1 MKEIEFISTL
11 YTDMEDKQKA
21 AKKVFEL
28 RESFNKWLDNFEYRG
43 EIEEVELDDKLNR
56 DEDRMTSLYYQEEEK
71 TLRPLNDENL
81 RLLNEKKELIDNFDD
96 IKFKLINRV

>member
-1 MKEIEFISTL
+1 
-11 YTDMEDKQKA
+11 MEDKQKA
-21 AKKVFEL
+21 AKKVLEL
-28 RESFNKWLDNFEYRG
+28 RESFDQWLDNFEYRG
-43 EIEEVELDDKLNR
+43 DIEEVELDKKLNR
-56 DEDRMTSLYYQEEEK
+56 DEDRMTSLYYQEEDK